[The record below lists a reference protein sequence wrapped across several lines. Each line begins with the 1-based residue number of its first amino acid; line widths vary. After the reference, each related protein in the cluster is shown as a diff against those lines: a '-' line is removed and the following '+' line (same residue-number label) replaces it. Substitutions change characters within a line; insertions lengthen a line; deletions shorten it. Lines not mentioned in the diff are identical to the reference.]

1 MSKTDGTEIIELENG
16 VYARLHDGLTNA
28 GIIIGDDSVMVIDSL
43 RVPSF
48 ARDLI
53 QDIKHI
59 TDKKIKFVIDTHAHW
74 DHAWGN
80 EEFPDAII
88 IGHENCYNEMTDIEW
103 NKQWREKIVNS
114 GDSWSEEAK
123 LVQITP
129 PNQTFAKTMRLY
141 FGGREIILRYLGKAH
156 TSGDIF
162 IHLPESNILFTG
174 DVAQNEGMPFF
185 GDSYPEEWP
194 ETDDKLINL
203 TVDTFVAGHGPIG
216 NHDDLVNAR
225 DFLHKFIKEIK
236 NCINDKQNENDTTIK
251 VTNLLE
257 S

>member
-43 RVPSF
+43 RVQSF

-74 DHAWGN
+74 DHAWCN

-103 NKQWREKIVNS
+103 NKQWREKNETGCSWRSMPIPNDESS
-114 GDSWSEEAK
+114 GGHEE
-123 LVQITP
+123 IE
-129 PNQTFAKTMRLY
+129 R
-141 FGGREIILRYLGKAH
+141 
-156 TSGDIF
+156 
-162 IHLPESNILFTG
+162 
-174 DVAQNEGMPFF
+174 
-185 GDSYPEEWP
+185 
-194 ETDDKLINL
+194 
-203 TVDTFVAGHGPIG
+203 
-216 NHDDLVNAR
+216 AR
-225 DFLHKFIKEIK
+225 RSRCY
-236 NCINDKQNENDTTIK
+236 N
-251 VTNLLE
+251 
-257 S
+257 